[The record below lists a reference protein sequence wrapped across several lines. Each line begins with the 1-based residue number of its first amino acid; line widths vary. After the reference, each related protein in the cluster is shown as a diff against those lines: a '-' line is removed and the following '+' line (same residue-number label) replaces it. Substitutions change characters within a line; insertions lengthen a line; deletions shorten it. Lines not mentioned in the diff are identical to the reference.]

1 MLHSLRT
8 YPAFRLLFF
17 GTLATNSAF
26 WMYQIAVGWLAL
38 QETDSPFFVG
48 LSGFAGGIP
57 TLFLSLPAGVVI
69 DRFDRRKVLMLA
81 QGGVMLVAGLFALLV
96 GTDLIAPWS
105 ILVLACAYGTVMSFI
120 FPTRNVIVPTLVARD
135 DLANAVALNAAGQN
149 ATRVVGPSLAG
160 LLIAVIGI
168 SGTFAVAAAMQI
180 LALLWTSRLPDAAS
194 ARGARSGSLR
204 SSLTLGLRVV
214 ASDQFLIGLIL
225 LATATTVLVM
235 PYITLMPVFARDE
248 LGLGATGLG
257 VLMACTGLGSV
268 AGALFVARSRRLA
281 SWPGVQVITAA
292 GFAVLVLAFAITPVV
307 VPASVLLFA
316 AGLISASFMAINQT
330 VLQLKVED
338 EVRGRVLSIY
348 LLTWGM
354 LPLGQLPLGAL
365 ADKIGAPMATA
376 LACVAALACIVLIT
390 LRFPAL
396 RT

>member
-1 MLHSLRT
+1 
-8 YPAFRLLFF
+8 
-17 GTLATNSAF
+17 
-26 WMYQIAVGWLAL
+26 
-38 QETDSPFFVG
+38 
-48 LSGFAGGIP
+48 
-57 TLFLSLPAGVVI
+57 
-69 DRFDRRKVLMLA
+69 
-81 QGGVMLVAGLFALLV
+81 
-96 GTDLIAPWS
+96 
-105 ILVLACAYGTVMSFI
+105 
-120 FPTRNVIVPTLVARD
+120 
-135 DLANAVALNAAGQN
+135 
-149 ATRVVGPSLAG
+149 
-160 LLIAVIGI
+160 
-168 SGTFAVAAAMQI
+168 
-180 LALLWTSRLPDAAS
+180 
-194 ARGARSGSLR
+194 
-204 SSLTLGLRVV
+204 V

-307 VPASVLLFA
+307 VPAAVLLFA